1 MPRSCLFVPM
11 SACLDV
17 CEVFGCFSYLVAGT
31 PPFLASLGLPVSAE
45 IVKYLTSGSQGKF
58 LYFCGAK

>member
-1 MPRSCLFVPM
+1 MVVPM

-31 PPFLASLGLPVSAE
+31 LPFLVSLGLPASEE

-58 LYFCGAK
+58 LYFGGAK

>member
-31 PPFLASLGLPVSAE
+31 PPFLVSLGLPASAE